1 MTLVTDYIINEKSV
15 DVVRK
20 MERKMRKYLM
30 RACIFYRNMLK
41 YNSCL
46 CKKKSDGPLAPN
58 RRVLRTSKIKEVTQ

>member
-1 MTLVTDYIINEKSV
+1 
-15 DVVRK
+15 

-30 RACIFYRNMLK
+30 RTCILYRNMLK